1 MKLQITALK
10 ARERQQELLNTSQ
23 KPSPKDQSNVSQKKV
38 AAGMKKITEILK
50 RIMEEN
56 DAMQKATQINL
67 DLISEEMN
75 AIDYHTQKRIL
86 SDSTANMAQ
95 LMHHPRR
102 WGGSILS
109 STKNSFKLD
118 DSESSASTSPYNH
131 HSDKTDGNNNNNNDN
146 NGSSNHNITSSS
158 DNFLFYRRNFS
169 PSSSTPSSVCKE
181 KERDWR
187 SSHLALS
194 DKTDRDSGKRAAA
207 VDEIKEM
214 EHVPEEYVDDDEELL
229 GVILE
234 EEEDEVKIA
243 LSRINSDEIPR
254 PTTSTKA

>member
-1 MKLQITALK
+1 M
-10 ARERQQELLNTSQ
+10 NTSQ

-56 DAMQKATQINL
+56 DAMQKVTQINL

-109 STKNSFKLD
+109 TTKNSFKLD

-131 HSDKTDGNNNNNNDN
+131 HSDKTDGNNNNNNS
-146 NGSSNHNITSSS
+146 NGNSNHNITSS
-158 DNFLFYRRNFS
+158 DNYLFYRRNFS

-187 SSHLALS
+187 SSHPAMS
-194 DKTDRDSGKRAAA
+194 DKTDRDSGMRQAAA
-207 VDEIKEM
+207 DEIKEM
-214 EHVPEEYVDDDEELL
+214 EHVPGEYVDDDEELL

-234 EEEDEVKIA
+234 EEEDEVVIA
-243 LSRINSDEIPR
+243 LSRMNSDKIPR
-254 PTTSTKA
+254 PSTSAKA

>member
-1 MKLQITALK
+1 MNNTKHIKSQITALK
-10 ARERQQELLNTSQ
+10 AREKQQELLNTSQ
-23 KPSPKDQSNVSQKKV
+23 KQSPKDQSNSSQKKV

-50 RIMEEN
+50 KIMEEN

-131 HSDKTDGNNNNNNDN
+131 HSDKIDGNNSNN
-146 NGSSNHNITSSS
+146 NGSSNNNITSS
-158 DNFLFYRRNFS
+158 DGYLFYRRNFS
-169 PSSSTPSSVCKE
+169 PSSSTPPSVCKE

-187 SSHLALS
+187 ATHPTMS
-194 DKTDRDSGKRAAA
+194 DKTDRDSGGVRTAAA
-207 VDEIKEM
+207 T
-214 EHVPEEYVDDDEELL
+214 
-229 GVILE
+229 
-234 EEEDEVKIA
+234 EDRKSVV
-243 LSRINSDEIPR
+243 
-254 PTTSTKA
+254 

>member
-1 MKLQITALK
+1 
-10 ARERQQELLNTSQ
+10 
-23 KPSPKDQSNVSQKKV
+23 
-38 AAGMKKITEILK
+38 MKKITEILK
-50 RIMEEN
+50 KIMEEN

-102 WGGSILS
+102 WGGSIMS
-109 STKNSFKLD
+109 TTKNSFKLD

-131 HSDKTDGNNNNNNDN
+131 HSDKTDGNTNNNNNN
-146 NGSSNHNITSSS
+146 NGNSSNHNITSFDSH
-158 DNFLFYRRNFS
+158 LFYRRNFS
-169 PSSSTPSSVCKE
+169 PSSSTRSSVSKE

-187 SSHLALS
+187 SNHPAMS
-194 DKTDRDSGKRAAA
+194 DKTDKDSSGVRTATA
-207 VDEIKEM
+207 DEIKEM
-214 EHVPEEYVDDDEELL
+214 EHVHGEYVDDDEEAL

-234 EEEDEVKIA
+234 EEEDDVVIA
-243 LSRINSDEIPR
+243 LSRINSDKIPR
-254 PTTSTKA
+254 PSTSTKA